1 MIVRIVEWCL
11 ENVCLLLFFHI
22 GISSFAWLYE
32 LLRSF
37 SLLSSYLSSLAN
49 GPSHL
54 LETLS
59 GIKKDH
65 REIVKQ
71 VEELKEAQ
79 NAFVTEILKDL
90 NKLEEAESRL
100 VAKIGGEET
109 LQKE

>member
-1 MIVRIVEWCL
+1 MSIKNACENLESTFVSTETKLNEVTEKVDKIVVQADSRAI
-11 ENVCLLLFFHI
+11 
-22 GISSFAWLYE
+22 A
-32 LLRSF
+32 
-37 SLLSSYLSSLAN
+37 AN

-54 LETLS
+54 LETLN

-71 VEELKEAQ
+71 VEDLKEAQ

>member
-1 MIVRIVEWCL
+1 MMLRK
-11 ENVCLLLFFHI
+11 CLLAPFFPYWNHQI
-22 GISSFAWLYE
+22 RLT
-32 LLRSF
+32 LRSIFSF
-37 SLLSSYLSSLAN
+37 SLLILYLSSLAN

-54 LETLS
+54 LETLN